1 MTTILRIKILGVLS
15 QLLLMVTT
23 PAARQVLCGLWVQAE
38 CCQDAGELGRLLEF
52 AEEAKGVLVD
62 PAAIAEAIAEVEE
75 VDHA

>member
-1 MTTILRIKILGVLS
+1 MTTILRIKLLGVLS

-23 PAARQVLCGLWVQAE
+23 PAARQVLCTLWVQAE
-38 CCQDAGELGRLLEF
+38 VCQDPSELGRMLEF

-62 PAAIAEAIAEVEE
+62 PVAIAEAIAEVQE

>member
-1 MTTILRIKILGVLS
+1 MTTILRIKLLGVLS

-38 CCQDAGELGRLLEF
+38 VCQDAGELGRMLEF
-52 AEEAKGVLVD
+52 AEEAAGVLVD
-62 PAAIAEAIAEVEE
+62 PVAQAAAIAEVTE